1 MKTPKDVQ
9 QLAIN
14 WHVAKRILRLAM
26 KIACCFYAN
35 QAVTP
40 SKGWPF
46 KFVDFITSKTR
57 PSRQEGESSI
67 VLEGAPFVLH
77 GSISQYQS
85 RSDNA
90 SIDVSRTQHLEMAV
104 LSVA

>member
-46 KFVDFITSKTR
+46 KFVDFITSKTVHHGKQENLQQF
-57 PSRQEGESSI
+57 SRDLLLCCTYQFLNITAAPIMRRSTI
-67 VLEGAPFVLH
+67 LEL
-77 GSISQYQS
+77 
-85 RSDNA
+85 N
-90 SIDVSRTQHLEMAV
+90 T
-104 LSVA
+104 

>member
-46 KFVDFITSKTR
+46 KFVDFITSKTGHHGK
-57 PSRQEGESSI
+57 QENLQLFWRELLLCCTDQFLNI
-67 VLEGAPFVLH
+67 KAAPITRRLTFLE
-77 GSISQYQS
+77 
-85 RSDNA
+85 RN
-90 SIDVSRTQHLEMAV
+90 T
-104 LSVA
+104 